1 MKKVW
6 VVGDALN
13 LCFPMAA
20 GTDRVCNLMQVHLK
34 VNPTEQSQWFLLT
47 VLAVKG
53 RNDLC

>member
-34 VNPTEQSQWFLLT
+34 VNPTEQSQWFLLI
-47 VLAVKG
+47 VIAVKG